1 MKLYNHFVDCNKKN
15 WENIALSE
23 LKDKGLCVLRG
34 VDSDKNLNLIN
45 RKVSSVLENP
55 SILGSVGYYQKE
67 PHKILYDG
75 FLLGKEVINLI
86 SNKYLINIIEEYV
99 EDEII
104 LNEIFLKYDLGTD
117 LVYFPYHRH
126 TGADIEG
133 PVDKPFGCGCMV
145 YLHDTDAGAFCYSIY
160 SHKYPIYK
168 NAESLLSKHD
178 HKNKLEENLHKVV
191 GKKGDLVIFDERGFH
206 GPEQPTKASR
216 KVLLFGY
223 QSKKSTLNRSR
234 TGIPVIISDLKDLSQ
249 KQLSSIGFGGSTR
262 NEYNEYHIRKSA
274 KKTSVYKLS
283 SFLIKNLF
291 YYEKSFIKTKKII
304 KSFLDR

>member
-1 MKLYNHFVDCNKKN
+1 MKIYNNVIYCDKKN
-15 WENIALSE
+15 WKNLALNE

-34 VDSDKNLNLIN
+34 LESEETLNLIN

-55 SILGSVGYYQKE
+55 SILGSVGYYQKD
-67 PHKILYDG
+67 PFKILYDG

-86 SNKYLINIIEEYV
+86 SNKYLINIIEEYID
-99 EDEII
+99 DEII

-126 TGADIEG
+126 TGTDIEG
-133 PVDKPFGCGCMV
+133 AVDKPFGCGSMV

-160 SHKYPIYK
+160 SHKYPIHK
-168 NAESLLSKHD
+168 NAESLISKHND
-178 HKNKLEENLHKVV
+178 KKKLEENLHKVV

-206 GPEQPTKASR
+206 GPEQPTKSSR

-262 NEYNEYHIRKSA
+262 KEYNEYHIRKSVE
-274 KKTSVYKLS
+274 KTRVYKLS
-283 SFLIKNLF
+283 SFLIKKIF
-291 YYEKSFIKTKKII
+291 YYEKSFIQAKKII
-304 KSFLDR
+304 KSFLKN